1 MIEEISR
8 NNVGTGRSVQQ
19 KAAAARETRRFIGFV
34 ATSEDDAVQP
44 RGRVFSAAGV
54 IPAFCLFIM
63 RPGYLTL
70 SSPLLQPARPPTVRA
85 QANNTTQHHVSAT
98 QKRIQKTTPMK
109 RLTSERLLLC
119 SGPGPPSGSAPV
131 LTEQNVVRHSSVC
144 ETERGDT
151 VLTLPRHN
159 TERRRRRRQQQQRHK
174 GEQVFSELLAMS
186 LSRRPM

>member
-1 MIEEISR
+1 
-8 NNVGTGRSVQQ
+8 
-19 KAAAARETRRFIGFV
+19 
-34 ATSEDDAVQP
+34 
-44 RGRVFSAAGV
+44 
-54 IPAFCLFIM
+54 M

-70 SSPLLQPARPPTVRA
+70 SSPLLQPARPPTGRA
-85 QANNTTQHHVSAT
+85 QANNTTKHHVSAT

-131 LTEQNVVRHSSVC
+131 LTEQSVLRRSSVC

-159 TERRRRRRQQQQRHK
+159 ADDSNSGTKGSRFSQSCRRCHCLRDRCEKSTHK
-174 GEQVFSELLAMS
+174 PPFRGRKAVLEIYNFRKHGHDKRENVAQEEEEE
-186 LSRRPM
+186 